1 MLKNRGGRSTAEL
14 IGISKLSEHSIF
26 SDKGEE
32 TVLFLIKPSNLSVLS
47 EESLNTRIYGLMTVL
62 KGVTEIGMMCL
73 NSRESFE
80 NNKWF
85 LKKRLEEER
94 EPVIRHLIQRD
105 LKDLDR
111 IQIQMATSREF
122 LILVRPKEKSERDK
136 QNLLNRIE
144 KMLAEQ
150 GFQAKLA
157 DKEDIK
163 RILAVYFEQNV
174 TTEKFEEFD
183 GERWIVRRKDA

>member
-1 MLKNRGGRSTAEL
+1 MLRGRGGKSTADL
-14 IGISKLSEHSIF
+14 IGIGKIGEHSIL
-26 SDKGEE
+26 SVNGEE
-32 TVLFLIKPSNLSVLS
+32 TVFFIIKPLNLSVLS
-47 EESLNTRIYGLMTVL
+47 EENLSTRIYGLMTVL

-80 NNKWF
+80 DNKWF

-94 EPVIRHLIQRD
+94 EQVIRQLIQRD

-111 IQIQMATSREF
+111 LQIQMATSREF
-122 LILVRPKEKSERDK
+122 LILVRPKEKTERDK
-136 QNLLNRIE
+136 QNLLNRVE

-150 GFQAKLA
+150 GFQAKIA

-183 GERWIVRRKDA
+183 GERWIVRR